1 MGGVNLY
8 LGILLLHFILAAIL
22 TLIITKFM
30 RKKNWIKDGDLK
42 LDL

>member
-1 MGGVNLY
+1 M
-8 LGILLLHFILAAIL
+8 LHFILPAVL
-22 TLIITKFM
+22 TLVIASFM